1 MEKISDQKAF
11 SGAQQVW
18 RHASKALSCDM
29 RFSVFLPPE
38 EVHGKGPHKVLYWL
52 SGLTCTQ
59 DNFTVKAGAQRIAAE
74 LGLVTIAPDT
84 SPRGD
89 DVPDLDPKTYDFGKG
104 AGFYLD
110 ATEAPW
116 AQHYRMYSYITE
128 ELPALVGQHF
138 SVDHDRAGIF
148 GHSMGGH
155 GALTI
160 HLKNRS
166 QFKTCSAFSP
176 IVAPACVPW
185 GVKALSNYLGE
196 NRATWAAYDAT
207 QLLRDRG
214 ASGAHILIDQGAA
227 DQFLAE
233 QLRPELFT
241 EAAREAGQKLTLR
254 MHDGY
259 DHSYFFIATFI
270 EDHLRWHDEALG

>member
-18 RHASKALSCDM
+18 RHASKTLSCDM
-29 RFSVFLPPE
+29 RFSIFLPPE

-52 SGLTCTQ
+52 SGLTCTE
-59 DNFTVKAGAQRIAAE
+59 DNFAAKAGAQRIAAE
-74 LGLVTIAPDT
+74 LGLAIVAPDT
-84 SPRGD
+84 SPRGN
-89 DVPDLDPKTYDFGKG
+89 DVPDLDPKMYDFGKG

-110 ATEAPW
+110 ATEKPW
-116 AQHYRMYSYITE
+116 AEHYRMYSYITE
-128 ELPALVGQHF
+128 ELPVLVGQHF

-160 HLKNRS
+160 HLKNQNR
-166 QFKTCSAFSP
+166 FKSCSAFSP
-176 IVAPACVPW
+176 IVAPASVPW
-185 GVKALSNYLGE
+185 GVKAFSNYLGE
-196 NRATWAAYDAT
+196 NRETWAPYDAT

-214 ASGAHILIDQGAA
+214 ASCAHILIDQGAA
-227 DQFLAE
+227 DQFLTE

-259 DHSYFFIATFI
+259 DHSYFFIASFI
-270 EDHLRWHDEALG
+270 EGHLRWHDEALG